1 LGEEAL
7 MSALGAM
14 QDFPLRI
21 MRLMDHAE
29 REHGKREIV
38 AARPDGTVVRTNWLE
53 VAQKSRR
60 LAQALER
67 LGVEPGERIATLAM
81 NHDRHL
87 VAWFGV
93 VGMGG
98 VLHTLNPRLFDDQ
111 LAYIIDHAEDRV
123 ILYDRAFAPLL
134 ERLKPRLTS
143 TRHFICFDD
152 EFDALLAAEDG
163 GYAWY
168 EGDEREPCG
177 LCYTSGTT
185 GNPKG
190 VLYEHRST
198 VLHAMS
204 IIAPDAFDLSA
215 RSVILPVVPMFHAN
229 SWCLPYAVA
238 ITGAKLVIS
247 GDNVPEHLCRLFK
260 EEGVT
265 HTAGVPTV
273 WLGLIDH
280 VERTGA
286 ELSKLRLVIIGGSS
300 APPATIRWF
309 RERGIHVN
317 HLWGMTEM
325 SPVGT
330 VGAPPSNWDDM
341 NDDQQVDYMSRP
353 GRSMF
358 GVELRT
364 IGAKGETLPRDGVS
378 SGRLQTRGPAVVRRY
393 FKQNDDACEENQWFD
408 TGDMAA
414 IHPDGTIQITD
425 RAKDV
430 IKSGGEWISSI
441 ELENAAVG
449 CPGVLEAAAI
459 GIPHP
464 KWDERPLL
472 LIVRDEGSE
481 VSEREIRDYLS
492 NEVARWWLPD
502 AIEFVAELPHTATGK
517 LSKKDLRDRYRDYR
531 FASAEAMIGRD

>member
-1 LGEEAL
+1 
-7 MSALGAM
+7 M

-21 MRLMDHAE
+21 TRLMDHAE
-29 REHGKREIV
+29 REHGTREIV
-38 AARPDGTVVRTNWLE
+38 AARPDGTLIRTNWLE
-53 VAQKSRR
+53 VSDKSRR

-67 LGVEPGERIATLAM
+67 LGVTPGERVATLAM

-87 VAWFGV
+87 IAWFGV

-111 LAYIIDHAEDRV
+111 LTYIIDHAEDRV

-143 TRHFICFDD
+143 VRHFVCFDD
-152 EFDALLAAEDG
+152 EFDRLLAAEDG
-163 GYAWY
+163 DYRWH
-168 EGDEREPCG
+168 EGDERDPCG

-185 GNPKG
+185 GRPKG

-204 IIAPDAFDLSA
+204 IIVPDLFNLSA

-238 ITGAKLVIS
+238 ITGTQLVLC
-247 GDNVPEHLCRLFK
+247 GDNRPGHLCELFNS
-260 EEGVT
+260 EGVT

-273 WLGLIDH
+273 WLGMIDH

-286 ELSKLRLVIIGGSS
+286 SLGKLQTVIIGGSA
-300 APPATIRWF
+300 APEATIRWF
-309 RERGIHVN
+309 RKRGIQVN

-330 VGAPPSNWDDM
+330 VGAPPPNWDEMSD
-341 NDDQQVDYMSRP
+341 DDQVEYMTHA

-364 IGAKGETLPRDGVS
+364 V
-378 SGRLQTRGPAVVRRY
+378 
-393 FKQNDDACEENQWFD
+393 ND
-408 TGDMAA
+408 
-414 IHPDGTIQITD
+414 
-425 RAKDV
+425 
-430 IKSGGEWISSI
+430 
-441 ELENAAVG
+441 
-449 CPGVLEAAAI
+449 
-459 GIPHP
+459 
-464 KWDERPLL
+464 
-472 LIVRDEGSE
+472 
-481 VSEREIRDYLS
+481 
-492 NEVARWWLPD
+492 
-502 AIEFVAELPHTATGK
+502 
-517 LSKKDLRDRYRDYR
+517 
-531 FASAEAMIGRD
+531 